1 MMRKARYGLFFLLL
15 LLIQIKF
22 VLLVVHYPI
31 VGIDVEWSEGNGE
44 WVIFD
49 FDRTS
54 IGPHFGLAPGDA
66 VVQIDGQPAES
77 NALLQKWG
85 SVAQANELVVARDGV
100 NRVVSL
106 KEMPRASNYDLL
118 AFAGELICFAC
129 GAMFYRSVRGMPSAR
144 LLVGLFLLM
153 GVIFLCLVASARGD
167 TLGKFLILGGVNLLP
182 TVMCHFVL
190 AFLQDRSD
198 VAVTRRWLYAMY
210 AIDATA
216 IATSG
221 SLFFREAGSRFYPS
235 ATLITVSLFLLGLV
249 HLFAMLVYVHVKY
262 RKRETYHAPLLAI
275 IGISLLVSIAPF
287 ALLSFLPLLLG
298 AGPILDTNATG
309 YLSVLFPMTFA
320 YLIVTKQ
327 LFDAPGVLRRLAFTA
342 LLAILPSSLA
352 IAIMWLFVR
361 EYVTGFPLFGVFVSV
376 WTVFTLVLY
385 ALEFMTTKLNPLMFP
400 RQEELRAAMNHI
412 AHKLESVS
420 SFRELKEVILVDI
433 ARALQLQGAAIV
445 FLYRDVPE
453 TIAFGNIDE
462 ERIERLAMAGITE
475 HPDYHLFEVT
485 RREEYTCFLIA
496 TRLYS
501 NKRLPAEETQW
512 LKLIISYLAVSLENI
527 HLIRKLTTRLEQL
540 ASQLPNEQSASGF
553 EWFRKLMFEL
563 QERERIRIASDL
575 HDTTMQDLFYL
586 KRKLAAF
593 ATREP
598 LSDESV
604 ELLRSHMEYVDIIN
618 TNLRQSCFEL
628 HPYLLEETGLVPT
641 LRKLV
646 RQESYGN
653 PYTIRF
659 DASPV
664 PGIEACDLEMKR
676 HLFRIVQELLH
687 NARKHSQAT
696 SLDLSLLIRDRRLE
710 LAYEDDGVGYEANPK
725 ETAALSTGGFG
736 LEQLKSRVA
745 HLHGTLL
752 IDSRIGNGVRVSI
765 TLPLK
770 ERASA

>member
-1 MMRKARYGLFFLLL
+1 MMKKGWYGLVFVVF

-31 VGIDVEWSEGNGE
+31 AGINAERSADNRE
-44 WVIFD
+44 WVIDSFD
-49 FDRTS
+49 GTS
-54 IGPHFGLAPGDA
+54 VGPHFGLAPGDI
-66 VVQIDGQPAES
+66 VVQIDGLPAGQ
-77 NALLQKWG
+77 NAMLRKWG
-85 SVAQANELVVARDGV
+85 TVAQASELVIARDGE
-100 NRVVSL
+100 NRVLSL
-106 KEMPRASNYDLL
+106 QDIHRASNYDLL
-118 AFAGELICFAC
+118 AFVGELICFAC
-129 GAMFYRSVRGMPSAR
+129 GAMFYRSVRGMTSAR

-153 GVIFLCLVASARGD
+153 GMIFMCLSASARGD
-167 TLGKFLILGGVNLLP
+167 TLGKFLIHGGVVLLP

-190 AFLQDRSD
+190 AFLQDRGNL
-198 VAVTRRWLYAMY
+198 AVTRRWLYAMY
-210 AIDATA
+210 AIDAAA
-216 IATSG
+216 IAAS
-221 SLFFREAGSRFYPS
+221 SLLFLRETGSRIYPYS
-235 ATLITVSLFLLGLV
+235 TTMTISLFLLGLV
-249 HLFAMLVYVHVKY
+249 HLLAMLAYVHVKY
-262 RKRETYHAPLLAI
+262 RKRETYYAPLLAI
-275 IGISLLVSIAPF
+275 IGLSLLVSIAPF
-287 ALLSFLPLLLG
+287 ALLSFLPMLLG
-298 AGPILDTNATG
+298 TAPVLNINATG
-309 YLSVLFPMTFA
+309 FLSMLFPVTFA

-327 LFDAPGVLRRLAFTA
+327 LFDVSSVLRRLTITA
-342 LLAILPSSLA
+342 LLSILPSSLA
-352 IAIMWLFVR
+352 TAVMWLFVR
-361 EYVTGFPLFGVFVSV
+361 EYAQGFHVYSVFVSV
-376 WTVFTLVLY
+376 WMVFTLVLY

-400 RQEELRAAMNHI
+400 RQEELRAAMNNI
-412 AHKLESVS
+412 ARKLESVS

-433 ARALQLQGAAIV
+433 VSALQLQGAAIV
-445 FLYRDVPE
+445 FLYRDMPE
-453 TIAFGNIDE
+453 TIAIGNIDA
-462 ERIERLAMAGITE
+462 ERIERLAQAGIAE

-485 RREEYTCFLIA
+485 SKEEYTCFLIA
-496 TRLYS
+496 TRLHT

-527 HLIRKLTTRLEQL
+527 HLIRKLTTRLELL

-593 ATREP
+593 AAREP
-598 LSDESV
+598 LSDESI

-628 HPYLLEETGLVPT
+628 HPYLLEETGLVAT
-641 LRKLV
+641 LQKLV
-646 RQESYGN
+646 RQESYGS

-659 DASPV
+659 DAHPAS
-664 PGIEACDLEMKR
+664 GIEACDLEMKR

-696 SLDLSLLIRDRRLE
+696 SLMLSLRLYDGRLE
-710 LAYEDDGVGYEANPK
+710 LSYEDDGVGYESNSRENA
-725 ETAALSTGGFG
+725 ELSTGGFG

-745 HLHGTLL
+745 HLHGTLR
-752 IDSRIGNGVRVSI
+752 IDSRIGNGVRVNI